1 MHTSIIIAENA
12 HEAEDATKARLK
24 KAYGGFQTVNRV
36 KIHTPNR
43 GISLRIEDIQ
53 SNNEYPLTIYGY
65 REKDGESYQILVP
78 IVTSGDYSETT
89 ETLKELLEYCEIE
102 CDGIH
107 ERAFNQKVIYR
118 RK

>member
-1 MHTSIIIAENA
+1 M
-12 HEAEDATKARLK
+12 
-24 KAYGGFQTVNRV
+24 
-36 KIHTPNR
+36 
-43 GISLRIEDIQ
+43 RIEDIQ
-53 SNNEYPLTIYGY
+53 VKNEYPLTIYGY

-89 ETLKELLEYCEIE
+89 EVLKELLQYCEIE

-118 RK
+118 RSWSNESRCVKTSAFVDLYIEKTKT